1 MNPEQI
7 VMMKRFIYILLLCLL
22 ISCERRVP
30 VIESDK
36 FRCDNYKF
44 PFSTFEMLNCNIHN
58 DEIFYTNRYDKRL
71 LLQYNIHNSFIDTII
86 KDNEIVDI
94 CVLNDTCVFYTDY
107 PSFGDY
113 KIKNINN
120 KYYNYFE
127 KIYETVSHPYWKYDY
142 KCISVARS
150 GPDFSLTM
158 IDENSGIIQCVKYYI
173 FGKDYSEILKNN
185 IPVYLRFEIAA
196 DSSIIPVSFFGE
208 YPKNHPEDNYADCG
222 RLGVFYNHKSKN
234 IITYTAVDDYVVL
247 CDSMGNKIQ
256 DVYFGSQ
263 LYKYSPFSIDK
274 KNKMAESI
282 NHYYSATL
290 YSYIG
295 FDEYR
300 NIYYRWMSLPRERD
314 ENSMIKEDVVDYIL
328 VVADEKFNIKYEVF
342 FDGDKYHPVPANDLI
357 NEKGLLIYEKEN
369 KEWKGSH
376 TAAWFVFE

>member
-7 VMMKRFIYILLLCLL
+7 VMMKRFIYILLFCLL
-22 ISCERRVP
+22 ISCESKVP
-30 VIESDK
+30 IINSENFKQDVH
-36 FRCDNYKF
+36 RF
-44 PFSTFEMLNCNIHN
+44 PFSTYNMSCVELYEDNLYHTNRFDKRHLLLYNFKSNIIDTIISDTKVIDIIVIN
-58 DEIFYTNRYDKRL
+58 DSSIFYTNYQIGNYLLKNISDNSYD
-71 LLQYNIHNSFIDTII
+71 YFID
-86 KDNEIVDI
+86 VH
-94 CVLNDTCVFYTDY
+94 
-107 PSFGDY
+107 S
-113 KIKNINN
+113 
-120 KYYNYFE
+120 
-127 KIYETVSHPYWKYDY
+127 TVSHPYWRDDY
-142 KCISVARS
+142 QCISVF
-150 GPDFSLTM
+150 PTKPLTM
-158 IDENSGIIQCVKYYI
+158 LEPKSGIVACFRNNI
-173 FGKDYSEILKNN
+173 FAEDYSEVLENN

-196 DSSIIPVSFFGE
+196 DSSIKPVSFFGE
-208 YPKNHPEDNYADCG
+208 YPKNHSKDNYYDGGELCY
-222 RLGVFYNHKSKN
+222 FYNHKSKE
-234 IITYTAVDDYVVL
+234 IITHTAVDDYVVL

-282 NHYYSATL
+282 NHYYNATL

-314 ENSMIKEDVVDYIL
+314 EDSMTKEDVVDYIL

-342 FDGDKYHPVPANDLI
+342 FDGDKYHPIPADDLI

-376 TAAWFVFE
+376 TAAWFVFK

>member
-1 MNPEQI
+1 MMVFISCSNNKTQI
-7 VMMKRFIYILLLCLL
+7 ISSENFKTDKIVFPLTTYEMLWDEMYKDSILYVSRNDKILLLCYD
-22 ISCERRVP
+22 IGENTIDTIVKDDYIAD
-30 VIESDK
+30 IEILND
-36 FRCDNYKF
+36 
-44 PFSTFEMLNCNIHN
+44 ST
-58 DEIFYTNRYDKRL
+58 IFYTNYLFGNYQIKSTDNKLYD
-71 LLQYNIHNSFIDTII
+71 
-86 KDNEIVDI
+86 
-94 CVLNDTCVFYTDY
+94 
-107 PSFGDY
+107 
-113 KIKNINN
+113 
-120 KYYNYFE
+120 YFANV
-127 KIYETVSHPYWKYDY
+127 YHTVSHPYWNQDY
-142 KCISVARS
+142 KCISVAGS
-150 GPDFSLTM
+150 GSLIT
-158 IDENSGIIQCVKYYI
+158 IEENSGIIQCVKYYI
-173 FGKDYSEILKNN
+173 FGEDYSEVLENN

-282 NHYYSATL
+282 NHYYNATL

-328 VVADEKFNIKYEVF
+328 IVADEKFNIKYEVF
-342 FDGDKYHPVPANDLI
+342 FDGDKYHPIPANDLI

-376 TAAWFVFE
+376 TAAWFVFK

>member
-7 VMMKRFIYILLLCLL
+7 VMMKRFIYILLFCLL
-22 ISCERRVP
+22 ISCESKVP
-30 VIESDK
+30 IVSSDDFK
-36 FRCDNYKF
+36 QDVHRF
-44 PFSTFEMLNCNIHN
+44 PFSTYNMLCVELYEDNLYH
-58 DEIFYTNRYDKRL
+58 TNRFDKRHL
-71 LLQYNIHNSFIDTII
+71 LLYNFKSNIIDTII
-86 KDNEIVDI
+86 SDTKVIDIIV
-94 CVLNDTCVFYTDY
+94 VNDSSIFYTDY
-107 PSFGDY
+107 QIGNY
-113 KIKNINN
+113 LLKNINDN
-120 KYYNYFE
+120 SYDYF
-127 KIYETVSHPYWKYDY
+127 IDVHSTVSHPYWRDDY
-142 KCISVARS
+142 QCISVF
-150 GPDFSLTM
+150 PTKPLTM
-158 IDENSGIIQCVKYYI
+158 VEPKSGIVACFRNNI
-173 FGKDYSEILKNN
+173 FAEDYSEVLENN

-196 DSSIIPVSFFGE
+196 DSSIKPVSFFGE
-208 YPKNHPEDNYADCG
+208 YPKNHSKDNYYDGGELCY
-222 RLGVFYNHKSKN
+222 FYNHKSKE
-234 IITYTAVDDYVVL
+234 IITHTAVDDYVVL

-282 NHYYSATL
+282 NHYYNATL

-300 NIYYRWMSLPRERD
+300 NIYYRWMSQPREKD
-314 ENSMIKEDVVDYIL
+314 EDSMIKEDIVDYIL

-342 FDGDKYHPVPANDLI
+342 FDGDKYHPVPADDLI

>member
-7 VMMKRFIYILLLCLL
+7 VMMKRFIYILLFCLL
-22 ISCERRVP
+22 ISCESKVP
-30 VIESDK
+30 IINSENFKQDVH
-36 FRCDNYKF
+36 RF
-44 PFSTFEMLNCNIHN
+44 PFSTYNMSCVELYEDNLYHTNRFDKRHLLLYNFKSNIIDTIISDTKVIDIIVIN
-58 DEIFYTNRYDKRL
+58 DSSIFYTNYQIGNYLLKNISDNSYD
-71 LLQYNIHNSFIDTII
+71 YFID
-86 KDNEIVDI
+86 VH
-94 CVLNDTCVFYTDY
+94 
-107 PSFGDY
+107 S
-113 KIKNINN
+113 
-120 KYYNYFE
+120 
-127 KIYETVSHPYWKYDY
+127 TVSHPYWRDDY
-142 KCISVARS
+142 QCISVF
-150 GPDFSLTM
+150 PTKPLTM
-158 IDENSGIIQCVKYYI
+158 LEPKSGIVACFRNNI
-173 FGKDYSEILKNN
+173 FAEDYSEVLENN

-196 DSSIIPVSFFGE
+196 DSSIKPVSFFGE
-208 YPKNHPEDNYADCG
+208 YPKNHSKDNYYDGGELCY
-222 RLGVFYNHKSKN
+222 FYNHKSKE
-234 IITYTAVDDYVVL
+234 IITHTAVDDYVVL

-282 NHYYSATL
+282 NHYYNATL

-314 ENSMIKEDVVDYIL
+314 EDSMIKEDVVDYIL

-342 FDGDKYHPVPANDLI
+342 FDGDKYHPIPADDLI

>member
-7 VMMKRFIYILLLCLL
+7 VIMKRFIYILLFCLL
-22 ISCERRVP
+22 ISCESKVP
-30 VIESDK
+30 IINSENFKQDVH
-36 FRCDNYKF
+36 RF
-44 PFSTFEMLNCNIHN
+44 PFSTYNMSCVELYEDNLYHTNRFDKRHLLLYNFKSNIIDTIISDTKVIDIIVVN
-58 DEIFYTNRYDKRL
+58 DSSIFYTNYQIGNYL
-71 LLQYNIHNSFIDTII
+71 L
-86 KDNEIVDI
+86 
-94 CVLNDTCVFYTDY
+94 
-107 PSFGDY
+107 
-113 KIKNINN
+113 KNINDN
-120 KYYNYFE
+120 SYDYF
-127 KIYETVSHPYWKYDY
+127 IDVHSTVSHPYWRDDY
-142 KCISVARS
+142 QCISVF
-150 GPDFSLTM
+150 PTKPLTM
-158 IDENSGIIQCVKYYI
+158 VEPKSGIVACFRNNI
-173 FGKDYSEILKNN
+173 FAEDYSEVLENN

-196 DSSIIPVSFFGE
+196 DSSIKPVSFFGE
-208 YPKNHPEDNYADCG
+208 YPKNHSKDNYYDGWELCY
-222 RLGVFYNHKSKN
+222 FYNHKSKE
-234 IITYTAVDDYVVL
+234 IITHTAVDDYVVL

-282 NHYYSATL
+282 NHYYNATL

-314 ENSMIKEDVVDYIL
+314 ENSMTKEDIVDYIL

>member
-30 VIESDK
+30 IVSSDDFK
-36 FRCDNYKF
+36 QDVHRF
-44 PFSTFEMLNCNIHN
+44 PFSTYNMLCVELYEDNLYH
-58 DEIFYTNRYDKRL
+58 TNRLDNRHL
-71 LLQYNIHNSFIDTII
+71 LLYDFKRNIIDTII
-86 KDNEIVDI
+86 SDNKVIDIIV
-94 CVLNDTCVFYTDY
+94 VNDSSIFYTDY
-107 PSFGDY
+107 QIGNYLLKNANDNSYDY
-113 KIKNINN
+113 FKDVHN
-120 KYYNYFE
+120 
-127 KIYETVSHPYWKYDY
+127 TVSHPYWRDDY
-142 KCISVARS
+142 HCISVF
-150 GPDFSLTM
+150 PTQPLTM
-158 IDENSGIIQCVKYYI
+158 TDPKSGIVSCVRKHI
-173 FGKDYSEILKNN
+173 FAEDYSVILEND

-208 YPKNHPEDNYADCG
+208 YPKNHPKENYYDG
-222 RLGVFYNHKSKN
+222 GILYYFYNHKSKE
-234 IITYTAVDDYVVL
+234 IITHTAVDDYVVL

-282 NHYYSATL
+282 NHYYNATL

-314 ENSMIKEDVVDYIL
+314 EDSMIKEDVVDYIL

-342 FDGDKYHPVPANDLI
+342 FDGDKYHPIPADDLI

>member
-1 MNPEQI
+1 
-7 VMMKRFIYILLLCLL
+7 MMKRFIYILLFCLL
-22 ISCERRVP
+22 ISCESKVP
-30 VIESDK
+30 IINSENFKQDVH
-36 FRCDNYKF
+36 RF
-44 PFSTFEMLNCNIHN
+44 PFSTYNMSCVELYEDNLYHTNRFDKRHLLLYNFKSNIIDTIISDTKVIDIIVVN
-58 DEIFYTNRYDKRL
+58 DSSIFYTNYQIGNYL
-71 LLQYNIHNSFIDTII
+71 L
-86 KDNEIVDI
+86 
-94 CVLNDTCVFYTDY
+94 
-107 PSFGDY
+107 
-113 KIKNINN
+113 KNINDN
-120 KYYNYFE
+120 SYDYF
-127 KIYETVSHPYWKYDY
+127 IDVHSTVSHPYWRDDY
-142 KCISVARS
+142 QCISVF
-150 GPDFSLTM
+150 PTKPLTM
-158 IDENSGIIQCVKYYI
+158 LEHKSGIVACFRNNI
-173 FGKDYSEILKNN
+173 FAEDYSVVLEND

-282 NHYYSATL
+282 NHYHNATL

-300 NIYYRWMSLPRERD
+300 NIYYRWMSLPREKD
-314 ENSMIKEDVVDYIL
+314 EDSMTKEDVVDYIL

-376 TAAWFVFE
+376 TAAWFVFK

>member
-1 MNPEQI
+1 MKIHFCNIILI
-7 VMMKRFIYILLLCLL
+7 VVF
-22 ISCERRVP
+22 ISCNDKVP
-30 VIESDK
+30 IISSENFKTNSIV
-36 FRCDNYKF
+36 F
-44 PFSTFEMLNCNIHN
+44 PLTTYEMLCDEMYKDNIVFVSRN
-58 DEIFYTNRYDKRL
+58 DKRL
-71 LLQYNIHNSFIDTII
+71 LLRYNIDDNSIDTLV
-86 KDNEIVDI
+86 KDVYIADI
-94 CVLNDTCVFYTDY
+94 EVLNDSVIFYTNYLFGNYQVKSTDNKLYDY
-107 PSFGDY
+107 FADVY
-113 KIKNINN
+113 H
-120 KYYNYFE
+120 
-127 KIYETVSHPYWKYDY
+127 TVSHPYWNQDY
-142 KCISVARS
+142 KCIPASPVYK
-150 GPDFSLTM
+150 LTM
-158 IDENSGIIQCVKYYI
+158 IDNNSGIVSCLKYHI
-173 FGKDYSEILKNN
+173 FAEDYSVVLEND

-196 DSSIIPVSFFGE
+196 DSSIKPVSFFGE
-208 YPKNHPEDNYADCG
+208 YPKNHPEDNYYEG
-222 RLGVFYNHKSKN
+222 GMLHYFYNHKSKE
-234 IITYTAVDDYVVL
+234 IITHTAVDDYVVL

-300 NIYYRWMSLPRERD
+300 NIYYRWMSLPREKD
-314 ENSMIKEDVVDYIL
+314 EDSMIKEDVVDYIL

-342 FDGDKYHPVPANDLI
+342 FDGDKYHPIPADDLI

>member
-7 VMMKRFIYILLLCLL
+7 VIMKRFIYILLFCLL
-22 ISCERRVP
+22 ISCESKVP
-30 VIESDK
+30 IINSENFKQDVH
-36 FRCDNYKF
+36 RF
-44 PFSTFEMLNCNIHN
+44 PFSTYNMSCVELYEDNLYHTNRFDKRHLLLYNFKSNIIDTIISDTKVIDIIVIN
-58 DEIFYTNRYDKRL
+58 DSSIFYTNYQIGNYL
-71 LLQYNIHNSFIDTII
+71 L
-86 KDNEIVDI
+86 
-94 CVLNDTCVFYTDY
+94 
-107 PSFGDY
+107 
-113 KIKNINN
+113 KNINDN
-120 KYYNYFE
+120 SYDYFMDVHS
-127 KIYETVSHPYWKYDY
+127 TVSHPYWRDDY
-142 KCISVARS
+142 QCISVF
-150 GPDFSLTM
+150 PTKPLTM
-158 IDENSGIIQCVKYYI
+158 VEPKSGIVACFRNNI
-173 FGKDYSEILKNN
+173 FAEDYSEVLENN

-196 DSSIIPVSFFGE
+196 DSSIKPVSFFGE
-208 YPKNHPEDNYADCG
+208 YPKNHSKDNYYDGGELCY
-222 RLGVFYNHKSKN
+222 FYNHKSKE
-234 IITYTAVDDYVVL
+234 IITHTAVDDYVVL

-282 NHYYSATL
+282 NHYYNATL

-300 NIYYRWMSLPRERD
+300 NIYYRWMSLPREKD
-314 ENSMIKEDVVDYIL
+314 EYSMIKEDIVDYIL

-342 FDGDKYHPVPANDLI
+342 FDGDKYYPIPADDLI

>member
-22 ISCERRVP
+22 ISCESKVP
-30 VIESDK
+30 IVSSDNFK
-36 FRCDNYKF
+36 TNSIVF
-44 PFSTFEMLNCNIHN
+44 PLTTYEMLCDEMYKDNIVFVSRN
-58 DEIFYTNRYDKRL
+58 DKRL
-71 LLQYNIHNSFIDTII
+71 LLRYNIEDNSIDTLV
-86 KDNEIVDI
+86 KDVYIADI
-94 CVLNDTCVFYTDY
+94 EVLNDSVIFYTNYLFGNYQVKSTDNKLYDY
-107 PSFGDY
+107 FADVY
-113 KIKNINN
+113 H
-120 KYYNYFE
+120 
-127 KIYETVSHPYWKYDY
+127 TVSHPYWNQDY
-142 KCISVARS
+142 KCIPASPVYE
-150 GPDFSLTM
+150 LTM
-158 IDENSGIIQCVKYYI
+158 IDNNSGIVSCLKYHI
-173 FGKDYSEILKNN
+173 FAEDYSVVLEND

-196 DSSIIPVSFFGE
+196 DSSIKPVSFFGE
-208 YPKNHPEDNYADCG
+208 YPKNHPEDNYYEG
-222 RLGVFYNHKSKN
+222 GMLHYFYNHKSKE
-234 IITYTAVDDYVVL
+234 IITHTAVDDYVVL

-300 NIYYRWMSLPRERD
+300 NIYYRWMSLPREID

-342 FDGDKYHPVPANDLI
+342 FDGDKYHPIPADDLI

>member
-1 MNPEQI
+1 
-7 VMMKRFIYILLLCLL
+7 MMKRFIYILLFCLL
-22 ISCERRVP
+22 ISCESKVP
-30 VIESDK
+30 IINSENFKQDVH
-36 FRCDNYKF
+36 RF
-44 PFSTFEMLNCNIHN
+44 PFSTYNMLCVELYEDNLYH
-58 DEIFYTNRYDKRL
+58 TNRLDNRHL
-71 LLQYNIHNSFIDTII
+71 LLYNFKSNIIDTII
-86 KDNEIVDI
+86 SDNKVIDIIV
-94 CVLNDTCVFYTDY
+94 VNDSSIFYTDY
-107 PSFGDY
+107 QIGNYLLKNANDNSYDY
-113 KIKNINN
+113 FKDVHN
-120 KYYNYFE
+120 
-127 KIYETVSHPYWKYDY
+127 TVSHPYWRDDY
-142 KCISVARS
+142 QCISVF
-150 GPDFSLTM
+150 PTQPLTM
-158 IDENSGIIQCVKYYI
+158 TDPKSGIVSCVRKHI
-173 FGKDYSEILKNN
+173 FAEDYSVILEND

-208 YPKNHPEDNYADCG
+208 YPKNHPKENYYDG
-222 RLGVFYNHKSKN
+222 GILYYFYNHKSKE
-234 IITYTAVDDYVVL
+234 IITHTAVDDYVVL

-328 VVADEKFNIKYEVF
+328 IVADEKFNIKYEVF
-342 FDGDKYHPVPANDLI
+342 FDGDKYYPIPADDLI